1 MLGNGQWQAATENY
15 SPDVLPMQRKNCGN
29 CGRALQPNLLN
40 GKHDCVPE
48 NPTTEEILAGQ
59 QRGRDYQ
66 KCPKC
71 PNVVG
76 LHDGCNHMKCD
87 KCNADFCF
95 CCGASATHES
105 GHWAQGS
112 KCPRYGVPGSENAI
126 YDEPAPAAPAAPAAP
141 LVIRD
146 FLGLLVDRGN
156 AHIEAGGVI
165 NIAFF
170 HGIFDE
176 LGPAAQGLRDQL
188 DNVFNGDDNVAQVQ
202 WDQFRELHRRL
213 LEEADVV
220 FVLPVIQDIIDTV
233 HDRGMDPNDPFIDT
247 LLVAARIT
255 TLNARI
261 IAGFV
266 NANIVPPDDV
276 REQLMADHARIFRFL
291 IFWETQGMGLGFPL
305 LRLAIQAYSDNFPPW
320 MPWIPLHIF
329 LGGQAHGVGDE

>member
-1 MLGNGQWQAATENY
+1 MVSGRQ
-15 SPDVLPMQRKNCGN
+15 QRKTTVLTCYQCKGKTCGN
-29 CGRALQPNLLN
+29 CGKALQPNLLN
-40 GKHDCVPE
+40 DKHDCVPE

-105 GHWAQGS
+105 RHWDQGS
-112 KCPRYGVPGSENAI
+112 ACPRYGVPGSGNAI
-126 YDEPAPAAPAAPAAP
+126 YDESAPPAPAPP

-156 AHIEAGGVI
+156 AHVDAGGVI

-188 DNVFNGDDNVAQVQ
+188 DNVFNGDDNLARLQ

-213 LEEADVV
+213 VEEPDVLL
-220 FVLPVIQDIIDTV
+220 VLPVIQEVIDAV
-233 HDRGMDPNDPFIDT
+233 HHQGMDPDDPFVDT

-291 IFWETQGMGLGFPL
+291 MLHEEQMVWAGGFPQ
-305 LRLAIQAYSDNFPPW
+305 LRLRSRPT
-320 MPWIPLHIF
+320 MIF
-329 LGGQAHGVGDE
+329 FRRGCPGFHLISY